1 MVFPFV
7 KSINMYPYPPVKVWS
22 QRTINNDYFPWM
34 NSSLTLLVP
43 QPTQVNQTA
52 DSVDKQKIHESFWNG
67 NIYFEESDCEE
78 MPDLNLAGSAVQSYM
93 FELTKGTEGEK
104 SASGSEEDSD
114 SEDEREISHGSD
126 ANEFDE
132 DEETEDVSHW

>member
-1 MVFPFV
+1 
-7 KSINMYPYPPVKVWS
+7 
-22 QRTINNDYFPWM
+22 M
-34 NSSLTLLVP
+34 NSSLTSLVP
-43 QPTQVNQTA
+43 QPTHVNQTA
-52 DSVDKQKIHESFWNG
+52 DSVDKQKIHERFLNG

-104 SASGSEEDSD
+104 SASGSEEYSD
-114 SEDEREISHGSD
+114 SEDERETSHGSD